1 MRLSKEA
8 TMNKTVFISVVSHS
22 QEEMV
27 VENFSNFPKSLGSLD
42 IKLCI
47 MDNTGSQILKSFC
60 DQNKLF
66 YYHDGQ
72 KRGFGENHNK
82 MFSLLELEN
91 DDIFIVCNPDV
102 LIQAD
107 QLDGLLHKFMDSNC
121 DIFSVKT
128 YFDKEANYVD
138 NPDKYYP
145 GFFNF
150 AYSLATNIR
159 LHYGTDMNKKNPQW
173 ISGAFM
179 VFKQEAYKK
188 LNGFDE
194 GYFMYCE
201 DIDLCYRANK
211 LGLEIGYNADYY
223 IEHDTQMQ
231 SRRLFSPNM
240 LWHVQSAVRFVV
252 KNRFF
257 NPLVIVK

>member
-1 MRLSKEA
+1 MSK
-8 TMNKTVFISVVSHS
+8 KVSISVVSHA
-22 QEEMV
+22 QEKMV
-27 VENFSNFPKSLGSLD
+27 IENFSNFPKSFGSLE
-42 IKLCI
+42 IKLSI
-47 MDNTGSQILKSFC
+47 LDNTGSEILKRFC
-60 DQNKLF
+60 DQNELF

-82 MFSLLELEN
+82 MFSLVN
-91 DDIFIVCNPDV
+91 PQANDIFIVCNPDV
-102 LIQAD
+102 LIQID
-107 QLDGLLHKFMDSNC
+107 QLDGLLHKFIKLNC
-121 DIFSVKT
+121 DMFSVKT
-128 YFDKEANYVD
+128 FFNKDKNIID

-150 AYSLATNIR
+150 AYSLATNTR
-159 LHYGTDMNKKNPQW
+159 LHYGSDMNKKNPQW

-179 VFKQEAYKK
+179 VFKQETYRK

-211 LGLEIGYNADYY
+211 LGLEIVYNTDYY
-223 IEHDTQMQ
+223 IEHDTRMQ
-231 SRRLFSPNM
+231 SRGLFSPNM
-240 LWHVQSAVRFVV
+240 LWHVQSAVRFVA